1 LTKNLDNINLVIITP
16 ARNEEDYIEQT
27 IKSVISQTLLPKMW
41 VIVSDGSTDNT
52 DTIVKKYVK
61 QCNYIKL
68 LSLPEKKERHFAAK
82 AEAIKAGIQLL
93 KEVEYNLL
101 CIIDADISFDS
112 DYFKF
117 LTDKFKHDDSLGLA
131 GTDYIEGGFHSSKDS
146 YISESHVNGACQL
159 FRRECWEEIGGY
171 TPIKGGGIDWVAVM
185 TARMKG
191 WKTHSFKEKTF
202 NHLRPI
208 GTAEANK
215 FKSRYMYGKKDY
227 FLGGHPIW
235 QLFRVLFTMT
245 KRPYFFGGFALFIG
259 YMWSWTIRLKRPIH
273 PDLIKFHRK
282 EQMGRLKAILQSKI
296 LLFNRDNSKKV

>member
-1 LTKNLDNINLVIITP
+1 LTKILNNIHLVIITP
-16 ARNEEDYIEQT
+16 ARNEEDYIEHT
-27 IKSVISQTLLPKMW
+27 IKSVISQTFLPKRW

-52 DTIVKKYVK
+52 DSIVKKYAIK
-61 QCNYIKL
+61 YNYIKL
-68 LSLPEKKERHFAAK
+68 LSLPEKRERHFAAK
-82 AEAIKAGIQLL
+82 AEAIKAGIQHLEDIDYHL
-93 KEVEYNLL
+93 I

-117 LTDKFKHDDSLGLA
+117 LTDKFKRDDLLGLA

-146 YISESHVNGACQL
+146 YISESHVNGACQM

-215 FKSRYMYGKKDY
+215 LKSRYMYGKKDY

-235 QLFRVLFTMT
+235 QIFRVLFTMT
-245 KRPYFFGGFALFIG
+245 KKPYVIGGLALFIG
-259 YMWSWTIRLKRPIH
+259 YIWSWIIMLKRPIH
-273 PDLIKFHRK
+273 PDLIKFHRT
-282 EQMGRLKAILQSKI
+282 EQMSRLKSILQSKI
-296 LLFNRDNSKKV
+296 FFTNHDSN